1 MRRKWVVDGEGYK
14 VKMVSG
20 FLKNVM
26 KNKIML
32 FMVLPGALW
41 FLFFSYLPMIGTVIA
56 FKEYRFSR
64 HGFWASV
71 INSKWVGLDNF
82 KFLFTTNDAYI
93 ITRNTLLYNGAF
105 IILGLILSVGMAIV
119 LSEIVNKKLAK
130 IYQTGMFL
138 PYFLSWVVVGYFAF
152 SFLSSERGMLNQ
164 ILGYFGV
171 DSIQWYAEKAYWPF
185 ILIFVY
191 LWKAVGYNSVVYLA
205 AIMGI
210 DKSLYEAAMI
220 DGASKF
226 QQIRNITL
234 PLLNPII
241 TIMTLLAIGKIFYA
255 DFGLF
260 YQVPRNSG
268 TLYSVTNVI
277 DTYVYQGLKSM
288 GEIGM
293 STAAGLYQSVVGF
306 VLVMTSN
313 YIVRKYNKDSALF

>member
-1 MRRKWVVDGEGYK
+1 MAR
-14 VKMVSG
+14 G
-20 FLKNVM
+20 FLKNIFTD
-26 KNKIML
+26 KIML
-32 FMVLPGALW
+32 LMVLPGTLW
-41 FLFFSYLPMIGTVIA
+41 FLFFSYLPMFGTVIA

-64 HGFWASV
+64 DGFWASIV
-71 INSKWVGLDNF
+71 NSKWVGLDNF
-82 KFLFTTNDAYI
+82 KFLFTTNDAYV
-93 ITRNTLLYNGAF
+93 ITRNTLLYNAAF
-105 IILGLILSVGMAIV
+105 IVLGLILSVVMAIV

-130 IYQTGMFL
+130 LYQTGMFL

-164 ILGYFGV
+164 VLDYFGAESV
-171 DSIQWYAEKAYWPF
+171 QWYSEKKYWPF

-268 TLYSVTNVI
+268 TLYGVTNVI
-277 DTYVYQGLKSM
+277 DTYVYQGLKTT

-293 STAAGLYQSVVGF
+293 TTAAGLYQSVVGF
-306 VLVMTSN
+306 VLVITSN
-313 YIVRKYNKDSALF
+313 YIVRRYNRDSALF

>member
-1 MRRKWVVDGEGYK
+1 MGKIRNTTRDVVRNK
-14 VKMVSG
+14 V
-20 FLKNVM
+20 L
-26 KNKIML
+26 L
-32 FMVLPGALW
+32 FMVLPGTLW

-64 HGFWASV
+64 DGFFASIV
-71 INSKWVGLDNF
+71 NSKWVGWDNF
-82 KFLFTTNDAYI
+82 KFLFTTNDAYL
-93 ITRNTLLYNGAF
+93 ITRNTLLYNMAF
-105 IILGLILSVGMAIV
+105 IVVGLILSVLLAVV
-119 LSEIVNKKLAK
+119 LSEIANKKLAK
-130 IYQTGMFL
+130 LYQTGMFL

-152 SFLSSERGMLNQ
+152 SFLSSERGLLNE
-164 ILGYFGV
+164 IFG
-171 DSIQWYAEKAYWPF
+171 SHISWYSESKYWPF

-234 PLLNPII
+234 PLLSPII

-260 YQVPRNSG
+260 YQVPRDSG

-277 DTYVYQGLKSM
+277 DTYVYRGLKTT

-306 VLVMTSN
+306 VLVITSN
-313 YIVRKYNKDSALF
+313 YIVRRFDKDSALF

>member
-1 MRRKWVVDGEGYK
+1 M
-14 VKMVSG
+14 
-20 FLKNVM
+20 N
-26 KNKIML
+26 NKIML
-32 FMVLPGALW
+32 LMVLPGALW
-41 FLFFSYLPMIGTVIA
+41 FLFFSYLPMIGTIIA

-64 HGFWASV
+64 DGFWASI

-105 IILGLILSVGMAIV
+105 ILLGLILSVLMAIV

-130 IYQTGMFL
+130 VYQTGMFL

-164 ILGYFGV
+164 IMGFFGAE
-171 DSIQWYAEKAYWPF
+171 SIQWYSEKAYWPF
-185 ILIFVY
+185 ILILVY

-234 PLLNPII
+234 PLLSPII

-277 DTYVYQGLKSM
+277 DTYVYQGLKTT

-306 VLVMTSN
+306 TLVMTSN